1 MTTYPPQSPFSTGLA
16 GKCPRCGQGH
26 VFRAF
31 LAVKPK
37 CESCDLDFAFAD
49 SADGP
54 AVFLMFLVGFIVV
67 GGALYLE
74 FTREP
79 PLWVHAAI
87 WPALAVV
94 LTLGLLRPLKGLSI
108 ALQFANKAEQGRL
121 EDVPRD
127 GTRNDDP
134 PHGGKK
140 S

>member
-26 VFRAF
+26 IFRAF
-31 LAVKPK
+31 LAVKPQ
-37 CESCDLDFAFAD
+37 CESCAIWISLSRD

-87 WPALAVV
+87 WPALAAV

-108 ALQFANKAEQGRL
+108 ALQFTNKAEQGRL
-121 EDVPRD
+121 
-127 GTRNDDP
+127 DDT
-134 PHGGKK
+134 PHPGNK